1 MKGPAPDEVMH
12 VNGLNFSGQH
22 EAEQHI
28 LNKQMFVREI
38 AQELKHNVATMN
50 DYSNILLSICIMY
63 VDGVSGISKICD
75 ERDEQNKYTSN
86 LLFFRSSNKVRESS

>member
-1 MKGPAPDEVMH
+1 
-12 VNGLNFSGQH
+12 
-22 EAEQHI
+22 
-28 LNKQMFVREI
+28 
-38 AQELKHNVATMN
+38 MN